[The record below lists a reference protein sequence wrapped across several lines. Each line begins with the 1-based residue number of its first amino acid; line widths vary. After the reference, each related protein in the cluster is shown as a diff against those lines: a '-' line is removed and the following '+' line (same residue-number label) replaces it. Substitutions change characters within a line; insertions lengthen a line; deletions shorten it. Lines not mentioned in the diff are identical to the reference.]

1 MTAEA
6 YSALVAG
13 GVRSYLWPSSSP
25 SPAMTLRDQLQDA
38 LGASYT
44 ITRELGGG
52 GMSRVFVAREEALRR
67 NVVVKV
73 LPPDLVAGVN
83 AERFDREIELAA
95 GLQHPHIVPVL
106 TAGNMNGVPYYTM
119 PFVDGESLRGRL
131 TSGGALPMTEVIG
144 VLRDVAKALAYAHE
158 RGIVHR
164 DIKPDNVLLS
174 GGSATVTDFGIA
186 KALSAAR
193 TVTPGGT
200 LTQIGTSIGT
210 PAYMSPEQAAAD
222 PATDHRADIY
232 SFGCLAYEVIAG
244 RPPFLAK
251 SPQKLLAAQMGE
263 TPQVVSELRP
273 DVPAALSQL
282 VMKCLAKDADDRPQ
296 RASDLVR
303 VLETV
308 TSSAGHEAMPMIL
321 ASGRGMFKRA
331 LLLYALAFIVVAVVA
346 KAAIVAVGLPDW
358 VFPGALIVM
367 ALGLPVILFTAYVHR
382 TTRQVLGTTPTY
394 TPGGTPSLG
403 QGTMAQLAIKASPHV
418 SWRRAAIGGGV
429 AVTAFVLLIG
439 AYMLLRALGIGPA
452 GSLLAAGALTENE
465 KILVADLPSPASDTT
480 LGPVVTD
487 AFRTALGQSQSVMV
501 VQPATIREVLQRMQ
515 RDPKTRVDFPLARE
529 IATRE
534 GIKAV
539 IDGNLIGVGGRY
551 VIAMRLVSAQSGEEL
566 ATFRET
572 ADNQS
577 ELLPTVDRL
586 AKEVRTRIG
595 ESLKRVQSAPPL
607 EQVTTSSLDAL
618 KKYVQGIRLINEE
631 GDFTRGTELLLEAV
645 ALDTGF
651 AMAYRKLG
659 VEHGN
664 RELREKAGEYYDKAF
679 AHRDR
684 LSEAER
690 LLLLGSYYQL
700 GKNQDA
706 AKARAAYEQLIE
718 IQPNN
723 TAGLNN
729 LANRLMSDRQY
740 ARAESLLV
748 RAVKV
753 GPVAPVHYDNL
764 SRAQV
769 FQGKL
774 DSASATIA
782 ECAKQFPRNAQCQ
795 GMRFRL
801 LWLRGEFDSA
811 AVLMAAIERQVTE
824 PSVRANVYY
833 AQSNLARV
841 RGKVAE
847 ARRLTE
853 SAGKLLAQAGMR
865 GELLNSRMSEA
876 IDVVW
881 YFGDS
886 LRAARLLDDGLA
898 RDPIDQLSVAEAPY
912 HWGVVA
918 YAFAGRP
925 DRARAVMAQWDA
937 RRRTSPSIIDS
948 SRAHTMRGV
957 IALATHEYGEA
968 QTELRAA
975 DEQWCSICN
984 TPLLAR
990 AFDLGGNP
998 DSAIAV
1004 YERYVTTPMLDRHE
1018 FDGPFLPAVHK
1029 RLGELY
1035 EAKGQRDKALLHYQ
1049 RFVELWKDADRELQP
1064 RVTDAKQRIATLTRG
1079 TDARR

>member
-1 MTAEA
+1 M
-6 YSALVAG
+6 
-13 GVRSYLWPSSSP
+13 P
-25 SPAMTLRDQLQDA
+25 LREQLQDA
-38 LGASYT
+38 LGSSYT

-52 GMSRVFVAREEALRR
+52 GMSRVFVAREESLRR

-73 LPPDLVAGVN
+73 LPPDLLAGVN

-131 TSGGALPMTEVIG
+131 TAHGALPMTEVIG

-193 TVTPGGT
+193 TVAPGGT

-232 SFGCLAYEVIAG
+232 SFGCLAYEMLAG
-244 RPPFLAK
+244 RPPFTAK

-263 TPQVVSELRP
+263 APQPVNELRP
-273 DVPAALSQL
+273 DVPAPLAQL

-296 RASDLVR
+296 RAADIVR

-308 TSSAGHEAMPMIL
+308 TSSAAHEAMPMIL

-331 LLLYALAFIVVAVVA
+331 MLVYVLAFAIVAVVA

-358 VFPGALIVM
+358 VFPGALVIM

-382 TTRQVLGTTPTY
+382 TARRVMGATPTY
-394 TPGGTPSLG
+394 TPGGTPSLA
-403 QGTMAQLAIKASPHV
+403 QGTMAQMAIKASPHV
-418 SWRRAAIGGGV
+418 SWRRAWIGGV
-429 AVTAFVLLIG
+429 ASVAAFVLLVGI
-439 AYMLLRALGIGPA
+439 YMVLRALGIGPA
-452 GSLLAAGALTENE
+452 GSLLAAGTIGENE
-465 KILVADLPSPASDTT
+465 RILVTDLQSPANDST

-501 VQPATIREVLQRMQ
+501 VQPATVRDVLQRMQ
-515 RDPKTRVDFPLARE
+515 RDPKTRVDFALARE

-539 IDGNLIGVGGRY
+539 IDGSLLNVGGRY
-551 VIAMRLVSAQSGEEL
+551 VVAMRLVSAQSGEEL

-577 ELLPTVDRL
+577 ELLPTVDHL
-586 AKEVRTRIG
+586 AKEVRTKIG

-618 KKYVQGIRLINEE
+618 KQYVQGVKLINEE
-631 GDFTRGTELLLEAV
+631 GDFARGAALLEQAT
-645 ALDTGF
+645 ALDSGF

-659 VEHGN
+659 VEYGN
-664 RELREKAGEYYDKAF
+664 RDMREKAGEYYEKAF

-684 LSEAER
+684 LSDPER

-700 GKNQDA
+700 GRNQDG
-706 AKARAAYEQLIE
+706 AKSMAAYEQLIE
-718 IQPNN
+718 LQPNN
-723 TAGLNN
+723 TAALNN
-729 LANRLMSDRQY
+729 LASTLIDLHQP

-753 GPVAPVHYDNL
+753 GPVAPVHYENL
-764 SRAQV
+764 ARSQIV
-769 FQGKL
+769 LGKL
-774 DSASATIA
+774 DSADATFERCIQ
-782 ECAKQFPRNAQCQ
+782 QFPRNVQCPAYRALFQ
-795 GMRFRL
+795 WARGRYDSMGVQVARIAPRL
-801 LWLRGEFDSA
+801 
-811 AVLMAAIERQVTE
+811 IE
-824 PSVRANVYY
+824 PSVQ
-833 AQSNLARV
+833 AQALGFQSDLAR
-841 RGKVAE
+841 
-847 ARRLTE
+847 LH
-853 SAGKLLAQAGMR
+853 GKLRQAKLLSDRSFDLGTQAGL
-865 GELLNSRMSEA
+865 GGGVAWKGLLEA
-876 IDVVW
+876 MDAAW
-881 YFGDS
+881 FRGDS
-886 LRAARLLDDGLA
+886 TGAVRILDEALA
-898 RDPIDQLSVAEAPY
+898 RDPISRVAMSEAPY
-912 HWGVVA
+912 IGVVDL

-925 DRARAVMAQWDA
+925 DRARSVLSEWDT
-937 RRRTSPSIIDS
+937 RRRTTPSLRDS
-948 SRAHTMRGV
+948 AKAHEMRGY
-957 IALATHEYGEA
+957 IALNAKQYAQA

-975 DEQWCSICN
+975 DQVGCPICN
-984 TPLLAR
+984 APMLGR
-990 AFDLGGNP
+990 AYDLDGKP
-998 DSAIAV
+998 DSAITV
-1004 YERYVTTPMLDRHE
+1004 YERFVNTPMLERTGVDAT
-1018 FDGPFLPAVHK
+1018 FLPAVHK

-1035 EAKGQRDKALLHYQ
+1035 EAKGQRDKALEHY
-1049 RFVELWKDADRELQP
+1049 RVFIELWKDADPELQP
-1064 RVTDAKQRIATLTRG
+1064 KVTDARQRVAALTKG
-1079 TDARR
+1079 TDRGR

>member
-1 MTAEA
+1 
-6 YSALVAG
+6 
-13 GVRSYLWPSSSP
+13 
-25 SPAMTLRDQLQDA
+25 MTLREQLQDA

-52 GMSRVFVAREEALRR
+52 GMSRVFVAREESLRR

-131 TSGGALPMTEVIG
+131 TTTGALPMTEVIG

-193 TVTPGGT
+193 TVAPGGT

-244 RPPFLAK
+244 RPPFTAK

-263 TPQVVSELRP
+263 APQPVNELRP
-273 DVPAALSQL
+273 DVPAALAQL

-296 RASDLVR
+296 RASDIVR

-308 TSSAGHEAMPMIL
+308 TSSASHEAMPMIL

-331 LLLYALAFIVVAVVA
+331 MLVYVLAFAIVAVVA

-358 VFPGALIVM
+358 VFPGALVIM

-382 TTRQVLGTTPTY
+382 TARRVMGVTPTY
-394 TPGGTPSLG
+394 TPGGTPSLA
-403 QGTMAQLAIKASPHV
+403 QGTMAQMAIKASPHV
-418 SWRRAAIGGGV
+418 SWRRALIGGVGAV
-429 AVTAFVLLIG
+429 AGFVLLVG
-439 AYMLLRALGIGPA
+439 VYMVLRALGIGPA
-452 GSLLAAGALTENE
+452 GSLLAAGALGENE
-465 KILVADLPSPASDTT
+465 RILVTDLQSPASDST
-480 LGPVVTD
+480 LGPVVSD

-501 VQPATIREVLQRMQ
+501 VQPATVRDVLQRMQ

-539 IDGNLIGVGGRY
+539 IDGSLLNVGGRY

-577 ELLPTVDRL
+577 ELLPTVDHL
-586 AKEVRTRIG
+586 AKEVRTKIG
-595 ESLKRVQSAPPL
+595 ESLRKVQSAPPL

-618 KKYVQGIRLINEE
+618 KKYVQGTKVIAED
-631 GDFTRGTELLLEAV
+631 GDFARGAALMEEAV
-645 ALDTGF
+645 ALDTAF

-659 VEHGN
+659 VEYGN
-664 RELREKAGEYYDKAF
+664 RDLREKASVYYEKAY

-684 LSEAER
+684 LSDAER
-690 LLLLGSYYQL
+690 FLLLGSYYQL
-700 GKNQDA
+700 GGHQDA
-706 AKARAAYEQLIE
+706 AKSLASYDQLLE

-729 LANRLMSDRQY
+729 LATALSWMHDY
-740 ARAESLLV
+740 ARAESLMT
-748 RAVKV
+748 RAVRV
-753 GPVAPVHYDNL
+753 GPVAPVHYENL
-764 SRAQV
+764 AEAQV
-769 FQGKL
+769 ALGKL
-774 DSASATIA
+774 VEASSSLAT
-782 ECAKQFPRNAQCQ
+782 CTKSFPRNAICASLDLYVQWNRRQ
-795 GMRFRL
+795 
-801 LWLRGEFDSA
+801 FDSVGA
-811 AVLMAAIERQVTE
+811 ALAVLE
-824 PSVRANVYY
+824 PRIADPAMHARAMFLR
-833 AQSNLARV
+833 ADLARLHGKLKEASHETA
-841 RGKVAE
+841 RGIELATQTGMKGAPLSLAIAE
-847 ARRLTE
+847 ALQT
-853 SAGKLLAQAGMR
+853 AF
-865 GELLNSRMSEA
+865 
-876 IDVVW
+876 
-881 YFGDS
+881 YFADNA
-886 LRAARLLDDGLA
+886 RATRVLDEGLSKS
-898 RDPIDQLSVAEAPY
+898 PIEQQSVSEAPY
-912 HWGVVA
+912 SDLIAA
-918 YAFAGRP
+918 YALAGQP
-925 DRARAVMAQWDA
+925 DKARTMMAQWE
-937 RRRTSPSIIDS
+937 RRRVAAPAIEDSI
-948 SRAHTMRGV
+948 RAHGMQGH
-957 IALATHEYGEA
+957 IALAERRLADA
-968 QTELRAA
+968 QREFRAA
-975 DEQWCSICN
+975 D
-984 TPLLAR
+984 AR
-990 AFDLGGNP
+990 GCRMCYAPMLGRAYDVAGNA

-1004 YERYVTTPMLDRHE
+1004 FERFLVTPAMERSGV
-1018 FDGPFLPAVHK
+1018 DGPFLPVVHK

-1035 EAKGQRDKALLHYQ
+1035 EAKGQREKALEHY
-1049 RFVELWKDADRELQP
+1049 RVFLDFWKDADPELQP
-1064 RVTDAKQRIATLTRG
+1064 RVTDARQRVAALTRG
-1079 TDARR
+1079 PDGRR